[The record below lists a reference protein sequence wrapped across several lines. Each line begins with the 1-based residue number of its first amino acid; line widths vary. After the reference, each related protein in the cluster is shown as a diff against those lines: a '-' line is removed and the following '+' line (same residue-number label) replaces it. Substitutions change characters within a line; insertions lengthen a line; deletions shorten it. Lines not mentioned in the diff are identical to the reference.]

1 MFETSTALSSW
12 SHSLQRSSSTNSGS
26 SSSAASSWSLSTV
39 DIFAGADSWES
50 TTSSR
55 SSAGPVASIASG
67 LVLPAYDAGVDLAP
81 SNREWSPL
89 TPIDGQNE
97 LSLQNRRPDL
107 IRGAH
112 MGSMNMFPVCP
123 VCRCHREAS
132 AKTTN
137 QSVEVA
143 TFWTM
148 GRVAAYLNALA

>member
-1 MFETSTALSSW
+1 MSEPSTALSSW
-12 SHSLQRSSSTNSGS
+12 SHSMQRSPSTSSGS
-26 SSSAASSWSLSTV
+26 SSSADSSWSLSTV

-89 TPIDGQNE
+89 TWEAPIDGQNE
-97 LSLQNRRPDL
+97 LSLQDRRPDL

-112 MGSMNMFPVCP
+112 MGSVNMLPVCP

-132 AKTTN
+132 AKTMN
-137 QSVEVA
+137 QSVEAA

-148 GRVAAYLNALA
+148 GKSQHT